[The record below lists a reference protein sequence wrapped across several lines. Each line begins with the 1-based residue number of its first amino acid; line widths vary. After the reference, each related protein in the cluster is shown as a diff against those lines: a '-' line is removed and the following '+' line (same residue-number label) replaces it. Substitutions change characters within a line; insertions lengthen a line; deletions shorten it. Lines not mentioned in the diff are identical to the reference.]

1 MSSLKSPISSR
12 ELPLSPEL
20 DSHAKHSIFFKENGY
35 TQPVYLADP
44 SKVKTLSNAINRFA
58 QRRKSLKFSILSPPY
73 GDRKAHVFSKLVLEL
88 ATDTVI
94 LDALSSC
101 LGEDILIW
109 LGQVITRKP
118 KSKGQAW
125 HIDQINW
132 EVDGVHASIAI
143 TDMTLD
149 NGCLQVIPK
158 THLYDLS
165 QTEFEAKAK
174 LANASLWDGPAMVAL
189 ADQLH
194 PENAPHQLVSL
205 EVKAGQTFLT
215 KGGIWHGV
223 TRSTSDQ
230 PRSALVARYMRPDV
244 AGKEAGQ
251 PLPCVLISG
260 TDTER
265 KNTLFHSPQPWFKR
279 HVLLNYRLNKLFG
292 KLAKI
297 VS

>member
-1 MSSLKSPISSR
+1 MSPLTSPIASQ
-12 ELPLSPEL
+12 ELSPSSDL
-20 DSHAKHSIFFKENGY
+20 DAKAERSDFFRENGY
-35 TQPVYLADP
+35 TQPVFLADA
-44 SKVKTLSNAINRFA
+44 SKVKTLSNAINQFS
-58 QRRKSLKFSILSPPY
+58 QRRKQIKFSILSPPY
-73 GDRKAHVFSKLVLEL
+73 GDRKAHVFSKLVFEL

-94 LDALSSC
+94 LDTLSSC

-158 THLYDLS
+158 THLYNLG
-165 QTEFEAKAK
+165 QTELEAKAK
-174 LANASLWDGPAMVAL
+174 LADASLWDGEAMVAL

-223 TRSTSDQ
+223 TRSTSEQ
-230 PRSALVARYMRPDV
+230 PRGALVARYMRPDV
-244 AGKEAGQ
+244 AGKEAGR

-260 TDTER
+260 TDTGQ
-265 KNTLFHSPQPWFKR
+265 KNTLFHAPQPWFKR
-279 HVLLNYRLNKLFG
+279 DVLLNYRFNKLLA